1 VRRGHHSSADTTP
14 LAPRTRRGGH
24 GSSRDRAAPPASPLR
39 HPRGQGRVPGCSR
52 GGGGGVGDVRPGP
65 HAVASAPRR
74 PWLAPWAWPPSA
86 NPPPAPEAWNSPR
99 YARAPRL
106 RRSWPRTPGKG
117 YCQGVGVRGLCP
129 RAGEPASEFKGGG
142 GGFQSSRLGRRCGCV
157 VGDLAA
163 LHSGLIVFHA
173 SWGRQTTRSCQTG
186 YWSTILHRISVP
198 CHAALSSTDA
208 PTNETCRCYTC
219 CSILKIHTGACIS
232 RTANGSCLIVSG
244 PATRV
249 LQQRPLATGATGL
262 RPQGEVCVV
271 TKLYRAFYVRSRFSG
286 F

>member
-1 VRRGHHSSADTTP
+1 MLWRRWWRSWR
-14 LAPRTRRGGH
+14 RTAGPTCR
-24 GSSRDRAAPPASPLR
+24 SICAAPPLAGAVGVAAQRKPAASSGSVEL
-39 HPRGQGRVPGCSR
+39 
-52 GGGGGVGDVRPGP
+52 
-65 HAVASAPRR
+65 
-74 PWLAPWAWPPSA
+74 
-86 NPPPAPEAWNSPR
+86 PEGR

-129 RAGEPASEFKGGG
+129 RAGEPASEYKGGG
-142 GGFQSSRLGRRCGCV
+142 GGFQSSRLGRRRGCV

-271 TKLYRAFYVRSRFSG
+271 TKLYRAFYVRSRCSG